1 MGGYYVIA
9 GKKIANEYL
18 ALGTLGSLGAL
29 VWGAKKKMAGPPK
42 DLTSEPPLNTASA
55 EEEAFVK
62 EYISKHKDDGKSSA
76 AHH

>member
-18 ALGTLGSLGAL
+18 ALGTLGSLGLL
-29 VWGAKKKMAGPPK
+29 VWGAKKKLAGPPK
-42 DLTSEPPLNTASA
+42 DFTSEPPLNTSSA

-62 EYISKHKDDGKSSA
+62 EYIAKHKDDAKPSGS
-76 AHH
+76 HH